1 MKLVRDTTGRFR
13 ERPHY
18 ELDEL
23 EEECER
29 TVFSFLEEQYGQVLV
44 PIPTNALVVLIEQ
57 YTEDVDLFADL
68 SGEGANVQGVTEFF
82 SSSKPQ
88 VRIARELSKQF
99 WRAHRLRTTLAHE
112 YGHVLLHA
120 PLWAAK
126 AAPSGPHRC
135 LRQTLLPSNTLT
147 DWMEWQAGYV
157 SGAILMPRSRV
168 KLLVEAFLN
177 DAGVKLP
184 LDLESENASELKQ
197 RMSVAFDVSHEA
209 AAVRLLKL
217 GHLRA

>member
-29 TVFSFLEEQYGQVLV
+29 TAFTFLEEQYGQVLI

-57 YTEDVDLFADL
+57 YAEDLDLFADL
-68 SGEGANVQGVTEFF
+68 SGEGASVQEVTEFF
-82 SSSKPQ
+82 SSGKPQ
-88 VRIARELSKQF
+88 VQIARELSKQF

-112 YGHVLLHA
+112 YGHVLLPA
-120 PLWAAK
+120 RLGAQSGGPRGPL
-126 AAPSGPHRC
+126 RC
-135 LRQTLLPSNTLT
+135 LRQPLLPGSTTT

-157 SGAILMPRSRV
+157 SGALLMPRSRV
-168 KLLVEAFLN
+168 KLLVEAFLK
-177 DAGVKLP
+177 DANAKLP
-184 LDLESENASELKQ
+184 LDLESEDASELKQ
-197 RMSVAFDVSHEA
+197 RMSVAFDVSSEA
-209 AAVRLLKL
+209 AGVRLLKL
-217 GHLRA
+217 GYLNS